1 MRVYKPPPLN
11 PILLTAK
18 RLSEALMDDGEQQ
31 RLARLKDDERR
42 RSARQSAMRRMLS
55 QDDAALEDKVAA
67 VKTVQREDKTR
78 VVSAISA
85 MLGQDR
91 KS

>member
-1 MRVYKPPPLN
+1 M
-11 PILLTAK
+11 
-18 RLSEALMDDGEQQ
+18 MDDGKQQ
-31 RLARLKDDERR
+31 RLARLKDDEKR
-42 RSARQSAMRRMLS
+42 RSAWQLAMRRMLS
-55 QDDAALEDKVAA
+55 QEDAALEDKVAV

>member
-1 MRVYKPPPLN
+1 MH
-11 PILLTAK
+11 
-18 RLSEALMDDGEQQ
+18 DGEQQ

>member
-1 MRVYKPPPLN
+1 
-11 PILLTAK
+11 
-18 RLSEALMDDGEQQ
+18 MDDVEQQ

-42 RSARQSAMRRMLS
+42 RSARQTAMRKLLS

-67 VKTVQREDKTR
+67 VKTVQKEDKTR
-78 VVSAISA
+78 VVSAIST

>member
-1 MRVYKPPPLN
+1 
-11 PILLTAK
+11 
-18 RLSEALMDDGEQQ
+18 
-31 RLARLKDDERR
+31 
-42 RSARQSAMRRMLS
+42 MRRMLS

-67 VKTVQREDKTR
+67 VKTVQKEDKTR

>member
-1 MRVYKPPPLN
+1 
-11 PILLTAK
+11 
-18 RLSEALMDDGEQQ
+18 MDDGEQQ

-42 RSARQSAMRRMLS
+42 RSDRQTAMRKLLS

-67 VKTVQREDKTR
+67 VKTVQKEDKTR
-78 VVSAISA
+78 VVSAIST

>member
-1 MRVYKPPPLN
+1 
-11 PILLTAK
+11 
-18 RLSEALMDDGEQQ
+18 MDDGEQQ

-55 QDDAALEDKVAA
+55 QDNAALEDKVAA

-78 VVSAISA
+78 VVSAINA
-85 MLGQDR
+85 MLGQDK

>member
-1 MRVYKPPPLN
+1 
-11 PILLTAK
+11 
-18 RLSEALMDDGEQQ
+18 MDDGEQQ

-42 RSARQSAMRRMLS
+42 RSARQTAMRKLLS

-67 VKTVQREDKTR
+67 VKTVQKEDKTR
-78 VVSAISA
+78 VVSAIST
-85 MLGQDR
+85 MLGQDI

>member
-1 MRVYKPPPLN
+1 
-11 PILLTAK
+11 
-18 RLSEALMDDGEQQ
+18 MDDGKQQ
-31 RLARLKDDERR
+31 RLARLKDDEKR
-42 RSARQSAMRRMLS
+42 RSARQLAMRRMLA
-55 QDDAALEDKVAA
+55 QEDAALEDKVAV

>member
-1 MRVYKPPPLN
+1 
-11 PILLTAK
+11 
-18 RLSEALMDDGEQQ
+18 MDDAEQQ

-67 VKTVQREDKTR
+67 VKTVQREDKNR
-78 VVSAISA
+78 VVSVVSA
-85 MLGQDR
+85 MLGQDL
-91 KS
+91 KT

>member
-1 MRVYKPPPLN
+1 
-11 PILLTAK
+11 
-18 RLSEALMDDGEQQ
+18 MDDGEKQ

-42 RSARQSAMRRMLS
+42 RSARQTAMRKLLS

-67 VKTVQREDKTR
+67 VKTVQKEDKTR
-78 VVSAISA
+78 VVSAIST

>member
-1 MRVYKPPPLN
+1 
-11 PILLTAK
+11 
-18 RLSEALMDDGEQQ
+18 MDDGEQQ
-31 RLARLKDDERR
+31 RLARLQDDERR
-42 RSARQSAMRRMLS
+42 RSARHSAMRRMLS

-78 VVSAISA
+78 VVLAIST
-85 MLGQDR
+85 MLGRDT

>member
-1 MRVYKPPPLN
+1 
-11 PILLTAK
+11 
-18 RLSEALMDDGEQQ
+18 MDDGEQQ

-42 RSARQSAMRRMLS
+42 RSARQSAMRKMLS
-55 QDDAALEDKVAA
+55 QDYAALEDKVAA

-78 VVSAISA
+78 VVSAISV
-85 MLGQDR
+85 MLGQDT

>member
-1 MRVYKPPPLN
+1 
-11 PILLTAK
+11 
-18 RLSEALMDDGEQQ
+18 MDDGKQQ

-55 QDDAALEDKVAA
+55 KDDAALEDKVAA

-78 VVSAISA
+78 VVSAISI

>member
-1 MRVYKPPPLN
+1 
-11 PILLTAK
+11 
-18 RLSEALMDDGEQQ
+18 MDDALQQ

-42 RSARQSAMRRMLS
+42 RSAQQSAMRRMLS
-55 QDDAALEDKVAA
+55 QDAATLEDKVAA
-67 VKTVQREDKTR
+67 VKTVQKEDKTR

-85 MLGQDR
+85 MLGQQR

>member
-1 MRVYKPPPLN
+1 
-11 PILLTAK
+11 
-18 RLSEALMDDGEQQ
+18 MDDGEQQ

-42 RSARQSAMRRMLS
+42 RSARQTAMRKLLS

-67 VKTVQREDKTR
+67 VKTVQKEDKTR
-78 VVSAISA
+78 VFSAIST

>member
-1 MRVYKPPPLN
+1 
-11 PILLTAK
+11 
-18 RLSEALMDDGEQQ
+18 MDDGEKQ
-31 RLARLKDDERR
+31 RLERLKDYERR

>member
-1 MRVYKPPPLN
+1 
-11 PILLTAK
+11 
-18 RLSEALMDDGEQQ
+18 MDDAEQQ

-42 RSARQSAMRRMLS
+42 RSARHSALRRMLS
-55 QDDAALEDKVAA
+55 KDDAALEDKVAA

-78 VVSAISA
+78 VVSAIST
-85 MLGQDR
+85 MRGQDT

>member
-1 MRVYKPPPLN
+1 
-11 PILLTAK
+11 
-18 RLSEALMDDGEQQ
+18 MDDGEQQ

-42 RSARQSAMRRMLS
+42 RSARQTAMRKLLS
-55 QDDAALEDKVAA
+55 QDDALLEDKVAA
-67 VKTVQREDKTR
+67 VKTVQKEDKTR
-78 VVSAISA
+78 VVSAIST

>member
-1 MRVYKPPPLN
+1 
-11 PILLTAK
+11 
-18 RLSEALMDDGEQQ
+18 MDDGERK

-42 RSARQSAMRRMLS
+42 RSARQTAMRKLLS

-67 VKTVQREDKTR
+67 VKTVQKEDKTR
-78 VVSAISA
+78 VVSAIST

>member
-1 MRVYKPPPLN
+1 
-11 PILLTAK
+11 
-18 RLSEALMDDGEQQ
+18 MDDSEKQ

-55 QDDAALEDKVAA
+55 QGDAALEDKVAA

-78 VVSAISA
+78 VVSAIST

>member
-1 MRVYKPPPLN
+1 
-11 PILLTAK
+11 
-18 RLSEALMDDGEQQ
+18 MDDGEQQ
-31 RLARLKDDERR
+31 RLAHLKDDERR
-42 RSARQSAMRRMLS
+42 RSARQTAMRKLLS

-67 VKTVQREDKTR
+67 VKTVQKEDKTR
-78 VVSAISA
+78 VASAIST

>member
-1 MRVYKPPPLN
+1 M
-11 PILLTAK
+11 
-18 RLSEALMDDGEQQ
+18 MDDAEQQ

-67 VKTVQREDKTR
+67 VKTVQREDKNR
-78 VVSAISA
+78 VVSVVSA
-85 MLGQDR
+85 MLGQDL
-91 KS
+91 KT

>member
-1 MRVYKPPPLN
+1 
-11 PILLTAK
+11 
-18 RLSEALMDDGEQQ
+18 MDDGERK
-31 RLARLKDDERR
+31 RLARLKDAERR
-42 RSARQSAMRRMLS
+42 RSARQSAMHRMLS

-67 VKTVQREDKTR
+67 VKTVQKEDKTR

>member
-1 MRVYKPPPLN
+1 
-11 PILLTAK
+11 
-18 RLSEALMDDGEQQ
+18 MDDSEKQ

-67 VKTVQREDKTR
+67 VKTVQRENKTR

>member
-1 MRVYKPPPLN
+1 M
-11 PILLTAK
+11 
-18 RLSEALMDDGEQQ
+18 MDDGEHQ
-31 RLARLKDDERR
+31 RLARLKDDEKR

-55 QDDAALEDKVAA
+55 QEDAALEEKVAA

>member
-1 MRVYKPPPLN
+1 
-11 PILLTAK
+11 
-18 RLSEALMDDGEQQ
+18 MDDGEQQ

-42 RSARQSAMRRMLS
+42 RSARQTAMRKLLS

-67 VKTVQREDKTR
+67 VKTVQKEDKRR
-78 VVSAISA
+78 VVSAIST

>member
-1 MRVYKPPPLN
+1 MV
-11 PILLTAK
+11 
-18 RLSEALMDDGEQQ
+18 DGEQQ

-42 RSARQSAMRRMLS
+42 RSARQTAMRKLLS

-67 VKTVQREDKTR
+67 VKTVQKEDKTR
-78 VVSAISA
+78 VVSAIST

>member
-1 MRVYKPPPLN
+1 
-11 PILLTAK
+11 
-18 RLSEALMDDGEQQ
+18 MDDGEQQ

-42 RSARQSAMRRMLS
+42 RSARQTAMRKLLS
-55 QDDAALEDKVAA
+55 QDDATLEDKVAA
-67 VKTVQREDKTR
+67 VKTVQKEDKTR
-78 VVSAISA
+78 VVSAIST

>member
-1 MRVYKPPPLN
+1 
-11 PILLTAK
+11 
-18 RLSEALMDDGEQQ
+18 MDDGEQQ
-31 RLARLKDDERR
+31 RLTRLKDDERR
-42 RSARQSAMRRMLS
+42 RLARQSAIRRMLS

-67 VKTVQREDKTR
+67 LKTVQKEDKTR

-85 MLGQDR
+85 MLEQDI